1 MATKKTE
8 SGCRVAPAEANLPFP
23 GSALHGSLT
32 LAGHTWTLETLSLRH
47 FSANIKFFAKMLINP
62 NSNHSFELL
71 ITEFPPCGCI
81 LHVLLNCFALV
92 NLSFLSFFQCNQGPS
107 QRISEGR
114 GKKMFSPLQSFFIHY
129 LEFFCKED
137 LSLLPHLFSQLFI
150 YITGRD
156 FHPSA
161 QSCLLG

>member
-32 LAGHTWTLETLSLRH
+32 LAGHTWTMETLSLRH
-47 FSANIKFFAKMLINP
+47 FSANIEFFAKMLINP

-81 LHVLLNCFALV
+81 LHLLLNCFALV

-114 GKKMFSPLQSFFIHY
+114 GKKMFSPSKVSSYIIWNSSVRKT
-129 LEFFCKED
+129 C
-137 LSLLPHLFSQLFI
+137 LFSHIYFLNCLFI
-150 YITGRD
+150 SLVMI
-156 FHPSA
+156 FIPLPSPA
-161 QSCLLG
+161 C